1 MKRSLYAVM
10 ALSALGTAAPDT
22 WATTV
27 TLYGVVDAN
36 VEYVTNIAPGQPTVN
51 PVTGQ
56 VSVGPGH
63 DRVALQSGGMSASR
77 WGLRGVEDLGGGV
90 QALFVLESGF
100 SLDDGKSMQGGR
112 LFGRQ
117 AFVGLS
123 SSLGALTFGR
133 QYTPLG
139 TALANFSPGA
149 YAYQYEPLD
158 VMTGLNYRSDN
169 TVKYA
174 GKFGSF
180 SGEAYWSFGNGVA
193 GAGEVPGQFMRDI
206 GYGASLVYANGSFSA
221 TVAYDEYRPTITPA
235 TGATGKFRKAAG
247 AVNYAFDRATIMA
260 GYRWGRNQFPDG
272 TVALHDN
279 LWWIGGIYAIS
290 PVLKLSLGYYY
301 QDLRTMKVTPAA
313 PTVHPANPWEV
324 LFIADYS
331 LSKRTDV
338 YLTTAYAKNAGLD
351 LHSASLGFSNVY
363 VLGQGKTNMFGAAVG
378 IRHKF

>member
-1 MKRSLYAVM
+1 MKRSLFAVM

-56 VSVGPGH
+56 ASVGPGH

-133 QYTPLG
+133 QYTH
-139 TALANFSPGA
+139 
-149 YAYQYEPLD
+149 
-158 VMTGLNYRSDN
+158 
-169 TVKYA
+169 
-174 GKFGSF
+174 
-180 SGEAYWSFGNGVA
+180 
-193 GAGEVPGQFMRDI
+193 
-206 GYGASLVYANGSFSA
+206 LVIHKSRRA
-221 TVAYDEYRPTITPA
+221 I
-235 TGATGKFRKAAG
+235 AA
-247 AVNYAFDRATIMA
+247 I
-260 GYRWGRNQFPDG
+260 
-272 TVALHDN
+272 
-279 LWWIGGIYAIS
+279 
-290 PVLKLSLGYYY
+290 
-301 QDLRTMKVTPAA
+301 
-313 PTVHPANPWEV
+313 
-324 LFIADYS
+324 
-331 LSKRTDV
+331 
-338 YLTTAYAKNAGLD
+338 
-351 LHSASLGFSNVY
+351 HSA
-363 VLGQGKTNMFGAAVG
+363 QA
-378 IRHKF
+378 